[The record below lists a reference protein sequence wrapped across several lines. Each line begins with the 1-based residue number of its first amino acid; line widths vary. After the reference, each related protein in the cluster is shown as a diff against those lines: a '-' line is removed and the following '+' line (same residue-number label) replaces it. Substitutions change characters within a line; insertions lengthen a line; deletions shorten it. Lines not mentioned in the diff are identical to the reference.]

1 MIRRPGVQLFLI
13 SCFALYLELI
23 GIRWLASEV
32 RAFAYLKNI
41 PLIVSFLGL
50 GLGIMADSPRRSM
63 KPFLPFVLTI
73 FILALAFAPLSGI
86 SLTPIPSS
94 DDLWVW
100 WSSEA
105 HAASSSRS
113 LVALPAFMV
122 IVAVFLFLLFAL
134 FFGVGEMIRERL
146 QAFPPLQAYSI
157 DLLGSMA
164 GVLLFTLVSFF
175 HFSPLWW
182 FVIGFLIFFLMVRPK
197 PAFLLPSVTALA
209 YLAVG
214 IGGTYWS
221 PYYRIEL
228 IRRTLTDHGELA
240 SVALDVNH
248 VFFQQM
254 GNHSDEF
261 LRRNPQS
268 PMHTTASHY
277 NLPYKFITNPGEV
290 LVVGAGTGNDV
301 AAALRHGARRVDA
314 VDIDPLIVRLGRQH
328 HPEAPYRDIRV
339 RVIVDDARSF
349 FGKSEKQYD
358 TVVYGLLDSHTSVS
372 VFSSVR
378 LDNFVYTLESFQAA
392 QRHLKDN
399 GNLVL
404 SFAAGAPWILA
415 RLETMLRETF
425 QQEPLVFRRLDREGG
440 MFLVGRTLQPA
451 ALNDPAIRPL
461 RMHIPPVSSLTI
473 PTDDWPYLYL
483 RQRRIPLLYL
493 ITLLLVALVFVV
505 TVWYFL
511 GSGAY
516 SQLLLPRNRELWHF
530 FLLGAGFLLIQT
542 KSINELS
549 LMFGSTW
556 VVNSSV
562 IFGIL
567 AMAWLANHLVRRGVR
582 LPVPVIAA
590 GLMAALVL
598 GYVVRPAVFSGQ
610 PFLAKFF
617 LGGFL
622 IALPLFFS
630 GLLFSRSFEHTQQM
644 TRAFGAN
651 LYGAFAGGMIENVAM
666 ITGIRALALAAIAIY
681 GAAVLLRPQGKTA
694 D

>member
-1 MIRRPGVQLFLI
+1 MIRRPGVQLFLV

-32 RAFAYLKNI
+32 RAFAFLKNI

-63 KPFLPFVLTI
+63 KPVLPFVLTV

-86 SLTPIPSS
+86 SLTPIPGG
-94 DDLWVW
+94 DDLWIWV
-100 WSSEA
+100 SSEA
-105 HAASSSRS
+105 FAASSSRS
-113 LVALPAFMV
+113 LVALPAYMV
-122 IVAVFLFLLFAL
+122 IVAVFLLLLFTL
-134 FFGVGEMIRERL
+134 FFGVGEMIRKRL

-164 GVLLFTLVSFF
+164 GVLLFTLVSFL
-175 HFSPLWW
+175 HFSPLHW
-182 FVIGFLIFFLMVRPK
+182 FVVGFLIFFLMVRPK
-197 PAFLLPSVTALA
+197 PAFLLLSVTALA

-214 IGGTYWS
+214 IAGTYWS

-228 IRRTLTDHGELA
+228 IRWTLTDRGELA

-261 LRRNPQS
+261 LRRYPQS

-277 NLPYKFITNPGEV
+277 NLPYRFIADPGDV

-314 VDIDPLIVRLGRQH
+314 VDIDPLIVRLGREH
-328 HPEAPYRDIRV
+328 HPEAPYRDPRV
-339 RVIVDDARSF
+339 QVIVDDARSF
-349 FGKSEKQYD
+349 FEKSEKQYD

-378 LDNFVYTLESFQAA
+378 LDNFVYTQESFQAA
-392 QRHLKDN
+392 RRHLKEN

-440 MFLVGRTLQPA
+440 MFLVGGTLQAA
-451 ALNDPAIRPL
+451 ALNDPAVRSL
-461 RMHIPPVSSLTI
+461 RMHVPPVSSLTV

-483 RQRRIPLLYL
+483 RQRRIPILYL
-493 ITLLLVALVFVV
+493 VTLLLVALVFVV
-505 TVWYFL
+505 TVRYFL

-610 PFLAKFF
+610 PFLTKFF

-622 IALPLFFS
+622 VALPLFFS

-651 LYGAFAGGMIENVAM
+651 LYGAFAGGMVENVAM
-666 ITGIRALALAAIAIY
+666 VTGIRALALVAIAIY
-681 GAAVLLRPQGKTA
+681 GAAVLLRPRGRTA
-694 D
+694 G